1 MIKRIEVCTHC
12 GTEISSTF
20 NCTGCGS
27 STGEFETIVIN
38 MQPEFDCSIWL
49 CEQVGGDCLYC
60 PAKI

>member
-27 STGEFETIVIN
+27 STGEFEVVLIN
-38 MQPEFDCSIWL
+38 MAPEFVCHEDLCS
-49 CEQVGGDCLYC
+49 QVGGDCLYC